1 MDTKGRGRYTLKPS
15 SLIAKL
21 KGIRHLE
28 WIVLLILIGIAG
40 SLLLP
45 SGEIPTQKAELT
57 ALESR
62 LARVLSAVEGA
73 GSVEVIIHMD
83 QETVAPAGAFTVGT
97 GTQTEAKP
105 NGVIVVADG
114 ASELHVR
121 ISLAR
126 AVQTLLDLPASAVE
140 VLPREKVK

>member
-1 MDTKGRGRYTLKPS
+1 MKSIGFM
-15 SLIAKL
+15 AKL

-40 SLLLP
+40 SVLLAG
-45 SGEIPTQKAELT
+45 GEIPAQKAELT

-73 GSVEVIIHMD
+73 GKVEVIVHMD
-83 QETVAPAGAFTVGT
+83 QEKAAPAGAFSVGSST
-97 GTQTEAKP
+97 GVEGKA

-114 ASELHVR
+114 AGDLNVR
-121 ISLAR
+121 LSLAR

-140 VLPREKVK
+140 VLPRGKLQ